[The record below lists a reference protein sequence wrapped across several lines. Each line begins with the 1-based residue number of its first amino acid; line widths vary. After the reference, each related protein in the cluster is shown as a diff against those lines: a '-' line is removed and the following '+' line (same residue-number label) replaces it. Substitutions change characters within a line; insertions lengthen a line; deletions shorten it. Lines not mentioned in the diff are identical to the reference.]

1 MKHPWS
7 PVSKPEKY
15 ISKLENKQEYEK
27 REILTSFL
35 KSLRDAIFDSLIF
48 ALNVAIPYFST
59 ANAIISNIT
68 SWPSPFPR
76 LRQGKVDILVS
87 TTRLYHYAV
96 PNQPF
101 CSQFSIYFTF
111 MWHVIIAS
119 TTLSLHKN
127 KIMPEVFR
135 TRWPEARV
143 TEQIHMLSSFCL
155 LQCKM
160 SHVAIT

>member
-68 SWPSPFPR
+68 SWPIPFPR
-76 LRQGKVDILVS
+76 LRQRKVDRLARPDC
-87 TTRLYHYAV
+87 TTMPCQIGHSVLIQHLLYFHVTY
-96 PNQPF
+96 
-101 CSQFSIYFTF
+101 
-111 MWHVIIAS
+111 VIIAS
-119 TTLSLHKN
+119 TTLPLHKN

-135 TRWPEARV
+135 TRSPGARG
-143 TEQIHMLSSFCL
+143 TEQIHVLSRVCL
-155 LQCKM
+155 SCSTKW
-160 SHVAIT
+160 VT